1 MSPTRR
7 SVISN
12 RRGKRIIEFHK
23 FHGHRLK
30 LEYPGKLLLRE
41 MIKSAAKRFNAMR
54 SRRER
59 KRKRT
64 VAPFQKILQK
74 LGKNQAD
81 RSRKRERDRPPK
93 TYQNVDGYLCRR
105 PGQSHHGHHVHGG
118 GGAREQDAEGE
129 PEGKRCEE
137 KVEHEQQPAEAVPR
151 RDLGR
156 LEEQL
161 SE

>member
-74 LGKNQAD
+74 LEKNQAD
-81 RSRKRERDRPPK
+81 RSIEKTRTRPSPENVPERRRVSVQAPWPVPPR
-93 TYQNVDGYLCRR
+93 TPRTRWRWCTRAGRR
-105 PGQSHHGHHVHGG
+105 
-118 GGAREQDAEGE
+118 
-129 PEGKRCEE
+129 
-137 KVEHEQQPAEAVPR
+137 
-151 RDLGR
+151 GR
-156 LEEQL
+156 A
-161 SE
+161 